1 MHVLLNVEGKTAVAE
16 VSTSVKELQKN
27 LEIAKSKS
35 ERMHRSLSNL
45 AGISIIATNVQTAI
59 GSLTAA
65 MQPFID
71 KANAATVAQTKL
83 KTVMEQRMDATA
95 SDVAYINYYCPL
107 NIATS
112 IPTH

>member
-1 MHVLLNVEGKTAVAE
+1 MHVLLNVEGKTAIAE
-16 VSTSVKELQKN
+16 VSTSVKKLQKN
-27 LEIAKSKS
+27 LEMAKSKADRTRAVLAKWANIS
-35 ERMHRSLSNL
+35 RMASDIQVAIQSLS
-45 AGISIIATNVQTAI
+45 G
-59 GSLTAA
+59 A